1 MTPQFIHRFTRRLP
15 VTSRGAVGL
24 AAVGFIAALASLAG
38 CAKPTAEAPA
48 AASAT
53 AATAAV
59 NKKDAGK
66 LNIYIWSAYLP
77 KEVLD
82 DFTAKTGIQVNF
94 DTYDSNEA
102 LLEKLQSGVAD
113 YDLVVPSD
121 YMVRILTAEK
131 LVQQLDHA
139 KLPNIANLDPRF
151 LDKKFDPKNEHSLP
165 YFWGTT
171 GFGYNKK
178 KLGTLDSWQAIF
190 DPKNKGRI
198 LMLDDMR
205 EVFGAALKSMGKS
218 LNTTDPAILK
228 QAADLLKKQKKLVAT
243 YNSGDFANI
252 LAAGDVDI
260 AHGYNGQ
267 LAEVVAK
274 EPEKLAY
281 VVPKE
286 GATLWMD
293 NVCIPAKARNVENA
307 YKFLNFIMEP
317 EVNAAIVNGVSY
329 ASANVPAKK
338 FIKPEILND
347 ASIYPSDDVIARCEF
362 IEDIGDTTTVLD
374 QYWTEIKAQ

>member
-1 MTPQFIHRFTRRLP
+1 MNR
-15 VTSRGAVGL
+15 SK
-24 AAVGFIAALASLAG
+24 AALGTLAGLTLLAGTLAFGLAG
-38 CAKPTAEAPA
+38 CAKKAGETPASTAPA
-48 AASAT
+48 AA
-53 AATAAV
+53 
-59 NKKDAGK
+59 KEAGK

-77 KEVLD
+77 KEVID
-82 DFTAKTGIQVNF
+82 KFSAETGIKVNF

-121 YMVRILTAEK
+121 YMVRILVAEK
-131 LVQQLDHA
+131 LIQPIDHA
-139 KLPNIANLDPRF
+139 RLPNIANLDPRF
-151 LDKKFDPKNEHSLP
+151 LDKKFDPKNQYSLP

-171 GFGYNKK
+171 GFGYNKA

-190 DPKNKGRI
+190 DAKNKGRI

-218 LNTTDPAILK
+218 LNETDPAVLK

-293 NVCIPAKARNVENA
+293 NVTIPAKARNVDNA
-307 YKFLNFIMEP
+307 YRFLDYIMGA
-317 EVNAAIVNGVSY
+317 EVNAEIVNGVSY
-329 ASANVPAKK
+329 ASANVPAKQ

-347 ASIYPSDDVIARCEF
+347 ASIYPSDEVIGRCEF
-362 IEDIGDTTTVLD
+362 LEDIGETTTLLD
-374 QYWTEIKAQ
+374 EYWTEIKAQ

>member
-1 MTPQFIHRFTRRLP
+1 MNRRKSTL
-15 VTSRGAVGL
+15 GAVAVASL
-24 AAVGFIAALASLAG
+24 FAAGIAAGVAG
-38 CAKPTAEAPA
+38 CAKKAGEAPA
-48 AASAT
+48 KAQEA
-53 AATAAV
+53 
-59 NKKDAGK
+59 DK

-77 KEVLD
+77 KEVID
-82 DFTAKTGIQVNF
+82 RFSTETGIKVNF

-121 YMVRILTAEK
+121 YMVRILVAEK
-131 LVQQLDHA
+131 LIQPLDHA

-151 LDKKFDPKNEHSLP
+151 LDKKFDPKNQYSLP

-171 GFGYNKK
+171 GFGYNKA
-178 KLGTLDSWQAIF
+178 KLGALDSWQALF
-190 DPKNKGRI
+190 DARNKGRI

-205 EVFGAALKSMGKS
+205 EVFGAALTSMGKS
-218 LNTTDPAILK
+218 LNETDPAVLK

-293 NVCIPAKARNVENA
+293 NVTIPAKARNLDNA
-307 YKFLNFIMEP
+307 YRFLNFIMEP
-317 EVNAAIVNGVSY
+317 QVNADIVNGVSY
-329 ASANVPAKK
+329 ASANVPARQ

-347 ASIYPSDDVIARCEF
+347 ASIYPSDEVIARCEF
-362 IEDIGDTTTVLD
+362 LEDIGDTTTLLD

>member
-1 MTPQFIHRFTRRLP
+1 MNRKQRISSAIGG
-15 VTSRGAVGL
+15 V
-24 AAVGFIAALASLAG
+24 ALLAG
-38 CAKPTAEAPA
+38 VLAGGLTGCAPKSAEAPA
-48 AASAT
+48 PAAA
-53 AATAAV
+53 
-59 NKKDAGK
+59 KEAGK

-77 KEVLD
+77 KEVID
-82 DFTAKTGIQVNF
+82 KFAADTGIKVNF

-121 YMVRILTAEK
+121 YMVKILVAEK
-131 LVQQLDHA
+131 LIQPLDHA

-151 LDKKFDPKNEHSLP
+151 LDKKFDPKNQYSLP

-171 GFGYNKK
+171 GFGYNKQ
-178 KLGTLDSWQAIF
+178 KLGALDSWQAIF

-218 LNTTDPAILK
+218 LNETDPAVLK

-293 NVCIPAKARNVENA
+293 NVCIPAKARNLENA
-307 YKFLNFIMEP
+307 YRFLDYIMDP
-317 EVNAAIVNGVSY
+317 KVNAEIVNGVSY
-329 ASANVPAKK
+329 ASANVPAKQ
-338 FIKPEILND
+338 FIKPEILSD
-347 ASIYPSDDVIARCEF
+347 ASIYPADEVIGRCEF
-362 IEDIGDTTTVLD
+362 LEDIGDTTTLLD

>member
-1 MTPQFIHRFTRRLP
+1 MKRSKAIL
-15 VTSRGAVGL
+15 SALAGAVVLFAGL
-24 AAVGFIAALASLAG
+24 TACGKKAG
-38 CAKPTAEAPA
+38 EEPA
-48 AASAT
+48 AAQP
-53 AATAAV
+53 
-59 NKKDAGK
+59 KEAGK

-77 KEVLD
+77 KEVID
-82 DFTAKTGIQVNF
+82 KFAAETGIKVNF

-121 YMVRILTAEK
+121 YMVRILVAEK
-131 LVQQLDHA
+131 LVQPLDHA
-139 KLPNIANLDPRF
+139 KLPNLANLDPRF
-151 LDKKFDPKNEHSLP
+151 LDKEFDPKNQYSMP
-165 YFWGTT
+165 YFFGTT
-171 GFGYNKK
+171 GFGYNKA
-178 KLGTLDSWQAIF
+178 KLGPLDSWQALF

-205 EVFGAALKSMGKS
+205 EVFGATLKSMGKS
-218 LNTTDPAILK
+218 LNETDPAVLK

-293 NVCIPAKARNVENA
+293 NVCIPGKARNVENA
-307 YKFLNFIMEP
+307 YKFLNYIMEAK
-317 EVNAAIVNGVSY
+317 VNAEIVNGVSY
-329 ASANVPAKK
+329 ASANVPAKQ
-338 FIKPEILND
+338 FIRPEILND
-347 ASIYPSDDVIARCEF
+347 ASIYPSDEVIGRCEF
-362 IEDIGDTTTVLD
+362 LEDIGDTTTLLD

>member
-1 MTPQFIHRFTRRLP
+1 MNRSKAAL
-15 VTSRGAVGL
+15 GAIAGLTIL
-24 AAVGFIAALASLAG
+24 AATFASGLAG
-38 CAKPTAEAPA
+38 CAKKAGDAPA
-48 AASAT
+48 AT
-53 AATAAV
+53 APA
-59 NKKDAGK
+59 KEAGK

-77 KEVLD
+77 KEVID
-82 DFTAKTGIQVNF
+82 KFAAETGIKVNF

-121 YMVRILTAEK
+121 YMVRILVAEK
-131 LVQQLDHA
+131 LIQPIDHA

-151 LDKKFDPKNEHSLP
+151 LDKKFDPKNQYSLP

-171 GFGYNKK
+171 GFGYNKA
-178 KLGTLDSWQAIF
+178 KLGELDSWQAIF
-190 DPKNKGRI
+190 DAKNKGRI

-218 LNTTDPAILK
+218 LNETDPAVLK

-281 VVPKE
+281 VVPRE

-293 NVCIPAKARNVENA
+293 NVCIPAKARNLENA
-307 YKFLNFIMEP
+307 YRFLDYIMGA

-329 ASANVPAKK
+329 ASANVPAKQ
-338 FIKPEILND
+338 FIQPEILND
-347 ASIYPSDDVIARCEF
+347 ASIYPSDEVIGRCEF
-362 IEDIGDTTTVLD
+362 LEDIGDTTTLLD
-374 QYWTEIKAQ
+374 EYWTEIKAQ

>member
-1 MTPQFIHRFTRRLP
+1 MNRSKAAL
-15 VTSRGAVGL
+15 GALLGATILVAGL
-24 AAVGFIAALASLAG
+24 AAGLSG
-38 CAKPTAEAPA
+38 CAKKEGGAKPA
-48 AASAT
+48 AQAQEP
-53 AATAAV
+53 
-59 NKKDAGK
+59 GK

-77 KEVLD
+77 KEVID
-82 DFTAKTGIQVNF
+82 KFSAETGIKVNF

-121 YMVRILTAEK
+121 YMVKILVAEK
-131 LVQQLDHA
+131 LIQTLDHT
-139 KLPNIANLDPRF
+139 KIPNIANLDPRF
-151 LDKKFDPKNEHSLP
+151 LDKKFDPKNQYSVP

-171 GFGYNKK
+171 GFGYNKA
-178 KLGTLDSWQAIF
+178 KLGALDSWQALF

-205 EVFGAALKSMGKS
+205 EVFGATLKSMGKS
-218 LNTTDPAILK
+218 LNETDPAVLK

-293 NVCIPAKARNVENA
+293 NVCIPGKARNVENA
-307 YKFLNFIMEP
+307 YKFLNYIMEAK
-317 EVNAAIVNGVSY
+317 VNAEIVNGVSY
-329 ASANVPAKK
+329 ASANVPAKQ
-338 FIKPEILND
+338 FIRPEILND
-347 ASIYPSDDVIARCEF
+347 ASIYPSDEVIGRCEF
-362 IEDIGDTTTVLD
+362 LEDIGDTTTLLD

>member
-1 MTPQFIHRFTRRLP
+1 MNKTAAL
-15 VTSRGAVGL
+15 GALVGASLL
-24 AAVGFIAALASLAG
+24 AAGLTG
-38 CAKPTAEAPA
+38 CAKKSTETPA
-48 AASAT
+48 AIQAQ
-53 AATAAV
+53 
-59 NKKDAGK
+59 DAGK

-82 DFTAKTGIQVNF
+82 KFSAQTGIKVNF

-121 YMVRILTAEK
+121 YMVRILVAEK
-131 LVQQLDHA
+131 LIQPLDHA
-139 KLPNIANLDPRF
+139 KLPTIANLDPRF
-151 LDKKFDPKNEHSLP
+151 LDKKFDPKNQYSLP

-171 GFGYNKK
+171 GFGYNKA
-178 KLGTLDSWQAIF
+178 KLGVLDSWQALF
-190 DPKNKGRI
+190 DKKNKGRI

-218 LNTTDPAILK
+218 ENETDPAVLK

-274 EPEKLAY
+274 EPDKLAY

-293 NVCIPAKARNVENA
+293 NVCIPGKARNVENA
-307 YKFLNFIMEP
+307 YRFLNFIMEP
-317 EVNAAIVNGVSY
+317 EVNAEIVNGVSY
-329 ASANVPAKK
+329 ASANVPARK
-338 FIKPEILND
+338 FIRPEILND
-347 ASIYPSDDVIARCEF
+347 ASIYPSDEVIGRCEF
-362 IEDIGDTTTVLD
+362 LEDIGDTTTLLD

>member
-1 MTPQFIHRFTRRLP
+1 MNRSKAVL
-15 VTSRGAVGL
+15 GAFACL
-24 AAVGFIAALASLAG
+24 ALFALAFGFAG
-38 CAKPTAEAPA
+38 CAKKAGEAPSAAAPA
-48 AASAT
+48 AA
-53 AATAAV
+53 
-59 NKKDAGK
+59 KDAGK

-77 KEVLD
+77 KEVID
-82 DFTAKTGIQVNF
+82 KFSAETGIKVNF

-121 YMVRILTAEK
+121 YMVRILVAEK
-131 LVQQLDHA
+131 LIQPIDHA
-139 KLPNIANLDPRF
+139 KLPNIANLDSRF
-151 LDKKFDPKNEHSLP
+151 LDKKFDPKNQYSLP

-171 GFGYNKK
+171 GFGYNQA
-178 KLGTLDSWQAIF
+178 KLGPQDSWQAIF
-190 DPKNKGRI
+190 DAKNKGRI

-218 LNTTDPAILK
+218 LNETDPAVLK

-293 NVCIPAKARNVENA
+293 NVCIPAKARNLDNA
-307 YKFLNFIMEP
+307 YRFLDYIMGA
-317 EVNAAIVNGVSY
+317 EVNAEIVNGVSY
-329 ASANVPAKK
+329 ASANVPAKQ

-347 ASIYPSDDVIARCEF
+347 ASIYPSDEVIGRCEF
-362 IEDIGDTTTVLD
+362 LEDIGDTTTLLD

>member
-1 MTPQFIHRFTRRLP
+1 MTPTRSTPLVIPAR
-15 VTSRGAVGL
+15 TAL
-24 AAVGFIAALASLAG
+24 AALVLAALAAGGLAG
-38 CAKPTAEAPA
+38 CGRKAETPA
-48 AASAT
+48 T
-53 AATAAV
+53 EAATP
-59 NKKDAGK
+59 KDAGK

-77 KEVLD
+77 KEVID
-82 DFTAKTGIQVNF
+82 KFAQETGIQVNF

-121 YMVRILTAEK
+121 YMVKILIAEK
-131 LVQQLDHA
+131 LIQPLDHA

-151 LDKKFDPKNEHSLP
+151 LDKKFDPKNQHSVP

-171 GFGYNKK
+171 GLGYNQKK
-178 KLGTLDSWQAIF
+178 VGSVDSWEAVF
-190 DPKNKGRI
+190 DPKYKGRI

-205 EVFGAALKSMGKS
+205 EVFGVALKSMGKS
-218 LNTTDPAILK
+218 LNETDPAVLK
-228 QAADLLKKQKKLVAT
+228 QAAEKLKKQKKLVAT

-252 LAAGDVDI
+252 LAAGDVDL

-267 LAEVVAK
+267 IAEVVAK

-293 NVCIPAKARNVENA
+293 NVCIPAKSRNVENA
-307 YKFLNFIMEP
+307 YRFLNYIMEGP
-317 EVNAAIVNGVSY
+317 VNAEIVNGVSY
-329 ASANVPAKK
+329 ASANMPARQH
-338 FIKPEILND
+338 INPEILND
-347 ASIYPSDDVIARCEF
+347 PSIYPTDDIIARCEF
-362 IEDIGDTTTVLD
+362 LEDIGDTTTLLD
-374 QYWTEIKAQ
+374 EYWTEIKAQ

>member
-1 MTPQFIHRFTRRLP
+1 MKRSKAIL
-15 VTSRGAVGL
+15 SALAGAVVLFAGL
-24 AAVGFIAALASLAG
+24 TACGKKAG
-38 CAKPTAEAPA
+38 EEPA
-48 AASAT
+48 AAQP
-53 AATAAV
+53 
-59 NKKDAGK
+59 KEAGK

-77 KEVLD
+77 KEVID
-82 DFTAKTGIQVNF
+82 KFAAETGIKVNF

-121 YMVRILTAEK
+121 YMVRILVAEK
-131 LVQQLDHA
+131 LVQPLDHA
-139 KLPNIANLDPRF
+139 KLPNLANLDPRF
-151 LDKKFDPKNEHSLP
+151 LDKEFDPKNQYSMP
-165 YFWGTT
+165 YFFGTT
-171 GFGYNKK
+171 GFGYNKA
-178 KLGTLDSWQAIF
+178 KLGPLDSWQALF
-190 DPKNKGRI
+190 DPKHKGRI

-218 LNTTDPAILK
+218 LNEKDPAVLR

-293 NVCIPAKARNVENA
+293 NVCIPAKARNLENA
-307 YKFLNFIMEP
+307 YRFLDYIMGA
-317 EVNAAIVNGVSY
+317 EVNAEIVNGVSY

-347 ASIYPSDDVIARCEF
+347 ASIYPSDEVLGRCEF
-362 IEDIGDTTTVLD
+362 LEDIGDTTTLLD